1 MPQIETNIDHGILSR
16 WVAGVVRR
24 PAAVL
29 ILALAVT
36 LAAGYAAATRIG
48 IDTDTTDM
56 LSEDLA
62 FRQNDAA
69 VRAAFPQ
76 LTDVLSVVVE
86 AGTPD
91 AAGDAAAR
99 LARDLAGRPKTFRSV
114 FYAEGEPLFRRNG
127 LLYLELPALQ
137 ALADRLA
144 RAQPL
149 LASLSQDMSLRGL
162 AEVMDQAL
170 TTDLAPAEQRFL
182 TPILERMA
190 DSAADVASAQAEG
203 RPARPIAWSQIL
215 DGGEPAPEDL
225 RRFIVVQ
232 PVLDYGTLEPA
243 AHAIDAVRARAAA
256 LRLDARAGV
265 RVRLTGSPV
274 LLQDEL
280 HSVQSG
286 LGLAGLASF
295 SLVSLIL
302 AFGIWRAR
310 LIFPVLATLVMG
322 LIWTAGF
329 AALSVGALNLIS
341 VAFAVLFI
349 GLSVDFGIH
358 FALRYQEAA
367 RDSGGSPAAA
377 LQAAARAIGGPLAL
391 AALAAAIGFFA
402 FFPTSYRG
410 LSELGLISGTGM
422 FIALAANLTV
432 LPALLSLWPLAPG
445 RQAAPRA
452 SAGLGIRLR
461 DRILSRPR
469 AILGLAAILAL
480 GAAATLPQVR
490 FDDDPFN
497 LRDPEADSMATL
509 IDLMDDSRVQPYSAD
524 VLAPDLAR
532 AEALAAELERLPEV
546 AAAVTLAD
554 YVPNDQVA
562 KLGVIEDMSFFL
574 GPVFQQPNATSPPD
588 FAGRQAALRSL
599 RANLAAAPG
608 DLAAPAGRLA
618 AALDSV
624 PQDTAGLAALEA
636 AWLGGLRARL
646 DDLALALEAG
656 PVGIEDLPEAL
667 RARMLAPDGRARIE
681 IQPAQDLRD
690 AEARR
695 RFVAAVEAVAPNVS
709 GAPVTITE
717 AGRAVVRAFLE
728 AAVLALAAIGVLL
741 LLVLRSWRDSALVLA
756 PLLLAAL
763 LTLAATVVLGV
774 PFNFANVIALPLLFG
789 LGVAG
794 GIHVV
799 SRARAEGAE
808 RLSGTS
814 TPRAVLLS
822 ALTTIASFGALA
834 LSAHRGTASMG
845 ILLTM
850 AIGLSL
856 LTTLVVLPA
865 LLGLGARSGN
875 TAGHAVEDSVADSG
889 APKDSGTSGR

>member
-1 MPQIETNIDHGILSR
+1 LPARSR
-16 WVAGVVRR
+16 IPVQVWLGYLVALAARR
-24 PAAVL
+24 PLVVLVLAV
-29 ILALAVT
+29 AVT
-36 LAAGYAAATRIG
+36 LSAAYATATRIS
-48 IDTDTTDM
+48 IRTDTKDM

-62 FRQNDAA
+62 FRRNDAA

-76 LTDVLSVVVE
+76 LTDVLSIVVE

-91 AAGDAAAR
+91 AAGEAAVS
-99 LARDLAGRPKTFRSV
+99 LARDLAGRPEAFRTV
-114 FYAEGEPLFRRNG
+114 FYPVDEPFFRRNG
-127 LLYLELPALQ
+127 LLYLDLPALQ
-137 ALADRLA
+137 NLADRLA

-182 TPILERMA
+182 TPILEHMA
-190 DSAADVASAQAEG
+190 EAAADVAAARAEG
-203 RPARPIAWSQIL
+203 RTARPIAWAQIL
-215 DGGEPAPEDL
+215 DGSVPAPEDL

-232 PVLDYGTLEPA
+232 PVLDYGSMEPA
-243 AHAIDAVRARAAA
+243 APAIEVVRARVAA
-256 LRLDARAGV
+256 LGLDAREGV

-274 LLQDEL
+274 MLQDEL

-286 LGLAGLASF
+286 LGLAGLMSF
-295 SLVSLIL
+295 ALVSLIL
-302 AFGIWRAR
+302 ALGMRRAR

-329 AALSVGALNLIS
+329 AALSVGELNLIS

-367 RDSGGSPAAA
+367 WDSGGSPAAA
-377 LQAAARAIGGPLAL
+377 SLRAAALAVGGPLAL

-410 LSELGLISGTGM
+410 LSELGLISGAGM
-422 FIALAANLTV
+422 FIALVANLTV

-445 RQAAPRA
+445 RQAEPRA
-452 SAGLGIRLR
+452 SAGLGARLQNG
-461 DRILSRPR
+461 ILIRPR
-469 AILGLAAILAL
+469 AVLGLVAVLAL

-497 LRDPEADSMATL
+497 LRDPDSESMATL
-509 IDLMDDSRVQPYSAD
+509 IDLMGDSRVQPYSAD
-524 VLAPDLAR
+524 LLAPDLAQ
-532 AEALAAELERLPEV
+532 AEALAAELEQLPEV

-554 YVPNDQVA
+554 YVPAEQDA

-574 GPVFQQPNATSPPD
+574 GPVFQEPAVGAPLN
-588 FAGRQAALRSL
+588 FAARQAALASL
-599 RANLAAAPG
+599 RASLAGAPG
-608 DLAAPAGRLA
+608 ELAAPAGRLA
-618 AALDSV
+618 ATLDSV
-624 PQDTAGLAALEA
+624 PPDAEGLAALEA

-656 PVGIEDLPEAL
+656 PVAIEDLPDAL
-667 RARMLAPDGRARIE
+667 RARMLAPDGRARVE
-681 IQPAQDLRD
+681 IQPAEDLRD

-695 RFVAAVEAVAPNVS
+695 RFVDAIEAVAPNVS

-845 ILLTM
+845 ILLTV

-865 LLGLGARSGN
+865 LLGLRAR
-875 TAGHAVEDSVADSG
+875 AGRSAGDSAGPD
-889 APKDSGTSGR
+889 AKGR

>member
-1 MPQIETNIDHGILSR
+1 MTG
-16 WVAGVVRR
+16 VAGR
-24 PAAVL
+24 PLLVL
-29 ILALAVT
+29 VLALAVT
-36 LAAGYAAATRIG
+36 VLAGYATATRIS
-48 IDTDTTDM
+48 INTDTTDM

-62 FRQNDAA
+62 FRRNNAA

-76 LTDVLSVVVE
+76 LTDLLSIVVE
-86 AGTPD
+86 AGSPD

-99 LARDLAGRPKTFRSV
+99 LAQDLAARPETFRTV
-114 FYAEGEPLFRRNG
+114 FYPEGEPFFRRNG
-127 LLYLELPALQ
+127 LLYLDLPALQ

-162 AEVMDQAL
+162 TEVMDQAL
-170 TTDLAPAEQRFL
+170 KSDLSPAEQRFL
-182 TPILERMA
+182 APVLERMA
-190 DSAADVASAQAEG
+190 ESAADVAAARAED
-203 RPARPIAWSQIL
+203 RAVRSIAWAQIL
-215 DGGEPAPEDL
+215 DGRAPAPKDL

-232 PVLDYGTLEPA
+232 PVLDYGSLEPA
-243 AHAIDAVRARAAA
+243 AHAIDVVRERVAA
-256 LRLDARAGV
+256 LGLDAQAGV
-265 RVRLTGSPV
+265 RVRLTGEPV
-274 LLQDEL
+274 MVQDEL

-286 LGLAGLASF
+286 LGLAGFLSF
-295 SLVSLIL
+295 ALVSLIL
-302 AFGIWRAR
+302 ALGMRRAR
-310 LIFPVLATLVMG
+310 LIFPVLATLIMG

-329 AALSVGALNLIS
+329 AALSVGELNLIS

-358 FALRYQEAA
+358 FALRYQESAQEMRGQSA
-367 RDSGGSPAAA
+367 RAA
-377 LQAAARAIGGPLAL
+377 LQAAAQAVGGPLAL

-410 LSELGLISGTGM
+410 LSELGLISGAGM
-422 FIALAANLTV
+422 FIALVANLTV
-432 LPALLSLWPLAPG
+432 LPALLCLWPLAPG
-445 RQAAPRA
+445 PQAEPRA
-452 SAGLGIRLR
+452 TRGLGARLQGA
-461 DRILSRPR
+461 ILARPR
-469 AILGLAAILAL
+469 AILGLAAFLAL

-490 FDDDPFN
+490 FDDDPLN
-497 LRDPEADSMATL
+497 LRDPKSESVATL
-509 IDLMDDSRVQPYSAD
+509 IDLMADSRVQPYSAEL
-524 VLAPDLAR
+524 LAPDLAQ
-532 AEALAAELERLPEV
+532 AEALATELERRPEV

-554 YVPNDQVA
+554 YVPAEQDA

-574 GPVFQQPNATSPPD
+574 GPVFQEPDAVTPPD
-588 FAGRQAALRSL
+588 FEGRKAALRDLRESL
-599 RANLAAAPG
+599 ARAPG

-618 AALDSV
+618 TALDSV
-624 PQDTAGLAALEA
+624 PQDAAGLAALEA

-656 PVGIEDLPEAL
+656 PVAIEDLPEPL
-667 RARMLAPDGRARIE
+667 RARALTPDGRALID
-681 IQPAQDLRD
+681 IQPAEDLRD
-690 AEARR
+690 AEARQ
-695 RFVAAVEAVAPNVS
+695 RFVAAIAAVAPNVS

-717 AGRAVVRAFLE
+717 AGRAVVTAFLE
-728 AAVLALAAIGVLL
+728 AAVLALAAIGALL
-741 LLVLRSWRDSALVLA
+741 LIVLRSWRDSALVLA

-799 SRARAEGAE
+799 SRARTEGTE
-808 RLSGTS
+808 RLSGSS

-845 ILLTM
+845 VLLTV

-865 LLGLGARSGN
+865 LLGLAAGAGRR
-875 TAGHAVEDSVADSG
+875 AGDSAGEMVGDSG
-889 APKDSGTSGR
+889 GPKADRR